1 MSEEKKVKKKEVIA
15 YYDEYVKRQKKAGI
29 NRRHKRIL
37 EFLIQ
42 FGMAKN
48 HRVLEIGCGIGTV
61 SNLVGNYLK
70 KGGSLTAMD
79 ISSKSIEEAKQLWKN
94 HVNIEFVAK
103 NFAEAS
109 IDGTYDIIFFPD
121 VLEHIPEELHAAIF
135 TKCNTHLKE
144 DGVILIHIP
153 DPLYLD
159 YVRQNFPDQL
169 QVIDQSLYLD
179 HFNTAIKSSDFY
191 ICHLESYAIWHKP
204 IEYQLIVL
212 RKKAFLKQF
221 EAIGSKA
228 TLKEK
233 VLFKLNKRLK

>member
-1 MSEEKKVKKKEVIA
+1 MSEEKKIKKKEVIA
-15 YYDEYVKRQKKAGI
+15 YYDEYVNRQKKAGI
-29 NRRHKRIL
+29 NKRHKKIL

-42 FGMAKN
+42 FGMEKN
-48 HRVLEIGCGIGTV
+48 HRVLEVGCGIGTV

-70 KGGSLTAMD
+70 KGGHLTAMD

-94 HVNIEFVAK
+94 QDNIEFVAE
-103 NFAEAS
+103 NFAEA
-109 IDGTYDIIFFPD
+109 DVHDTYDIIFFPD
-121 VLEHIPEELHAAIF
+121 VLEHIPAELHAAIF
-135 TKCNTHLKE
+135 AKCGAHLKD
-144 DGVILIHIP
+144 DGFILIHIP

-159 YVRQNFPDQL
+159 YVRQNYPEQL

-179 HFNTAIKSSDFY
+179 HFNTALKSTDFY
-191 ICHLESYAIWHKP
+191 VCHLESYGIWHKP

-233 VLFKLNKRLK
+233 VLYKLNKREK